1 MKNNDGP
8 ISARD

>member
-8 ISARD
+8 STN